1 MTRHPATLTATAAM
15 TITAAMGGAPVQAT
29 TQPVSVPP
37 VLPAQ
42 VTAAIAKTGLS
53 VQTNDGWE
61 AITGSAGYVNWV
73 RALATIL
80 GVGSLGQYTV
90 DGEAGE
96 AILVFSGNDD
106 SSVGFTIVGAAPDSA
121 ANETTKTWAING
133 LNGLPDATLRPGTA
147 EDITPVSNSWGP
159 VGTVVASYVSFSFD

>member
-61 AITGSAGYVNWV
+61 AITGSAGYV
-73 RALATIL
+73 
-80 GVGSLGQYTV
+80 
-90 DGEAGE
+90 
-96 AILVFSGNDD
+96 
-106 SSVGFTIVGAAPDSA
+106 
-121 ANETTKTWAING
+121 
-133 LNGLPDATLRPGTA
+133 
-147 EDITPVSNSWGP
+147 
-159 VGTVVASYVSFSFD
+159 